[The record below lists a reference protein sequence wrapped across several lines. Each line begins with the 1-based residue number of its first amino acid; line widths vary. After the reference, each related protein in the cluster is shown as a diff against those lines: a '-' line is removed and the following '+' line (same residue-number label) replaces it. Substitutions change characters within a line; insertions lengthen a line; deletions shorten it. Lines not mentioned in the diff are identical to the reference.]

1 MGTYCTWGLYKP
13 LHGYHYTYYIHTL
26 LLHMSQ
32 TAGSYETCGMQY
44 CPQEWDSTVW
54 VVTSVPSSD
63 NGTDAYQTY
72 AVTVTLQQL
81 ATTICTLY
89 SVAISQCHYH
99 TRQPAAAAPD
109 DLRTTATLELSVY
122 TRILCLWLCWRC
134 FLWWCAVYINAV
146 RCTTPRCTPHRNTH
160 NYCEACQYTAV
171 QCEMA
176 ILSYNQACCNRK
188 WTVRNMGA
196 CNNEAP
202 LHWNYGL
209 ATKLQ

>member
-1 MGTYCTWGLYKP
+1 MRFHCTSCHKCPILRQWHRHTPELCCYSPTATARHYNLHLVLDSDKP
-13 LHGYHYTYYIHTL
+13 MPL
-26 LLHMSQ
+26 
-32 TAGSYETCGMQY
+32 
-44 CPQEWDSTVW
+44 
-54 VVTSVPSSD
+54 
-63 NGTDAYQTY
+63 AYQT
-72 AVTVTLQQL
+72 ARSS
-81 ATTICTLY
+81 CTRW
-89 SVAISQCHYH
+89 SE
-99 TRQPAAAAPD
+99 D
-109 DLRTTATLELSVY
+109 DRNTGTQRVY
-122 TRILCLWLCWRC
+122 IRMLCLWLCWRC

-188 WTVRNMGA
+188 WTVLNMGA

>member
-1 MGTYCTWGLYKP
+1 MRPVACNIVPRNEIPLYELSQVSHP
-13 LHGYHYTYYIHTL
+13 QTMAQTHTRTML
-26 LLHMSQ
+26 LQS
-32 TAGSYETCGMQY
+32 
-44 CPQEWDSTVW
+44 P
-54 VVTSVPSSD
+54 
-63 NGTDAYQTY
+63 
-72 AVTVTLQQL
+72 LQQL

-122 TRILCLWLCWRC
+122 IRTYIVPMVVLEVFPVTMCC
-134 FLWWCAVYINAV
+134 VINAV

-188 WTVRNMGA
+188 
-196 CNNEAP
+196 
-202 LHWNYGL
+202 
-209 ATKLQ
+209 